1 MRGTKWFT
9 QDTCTSTK
17 ITVKRGVV
25 QVRDFVKRKNVTVKK
40 GHSYVARKKKRK

>member
-17 ITVKRGVV
+17 IRVKRGVV

-40 GHSYVARKKKRK
+40 GHSYEARKKKRK